1 LSKTFIKAV
10 GGKTKLVPTIMQH
23 VPVFSGHYHEPFVG
37 GGAVFLALY
46 EAERLAYGASV
57 LNDANAELINAY
69 SVVKSKTADLIR
81 GLQSIKHSKET
92 YYRIRESESTMPL
105 GRAVRFIYLNKSCF
119 NGLYRVNGKGKFNVP
134 IGSYKNPTLVEPEVM
149 QVWSEAL
156 KGVELYSEDFEKRL
170 SAVKRGDFVYAD
182 PPYLPRSKTANF
194 TSYTVLK
201 FDEKDHERL
210 VQSLTDVHKRGA
222 KFLCSQGDSDT
233 IRQLYKA
240 FTIVPVI
247 VRHSVGAS
255 ASSRG
260 GVRELLIRNY

>member
-1 LSKTFIKAV
+1 
-10 GGKTKLVPTIMQH
+10 MQH
-23 VPVFSGHYHEPFVG
+23 VTAFSGHYHEPFVG

-46 EAERLAYGASV
+46 EAERLAYGTSV

-69 SVVKSKTADLIR
+69 AVVRTKTSLLVS
-81 GLQSIKHSKET
+81 GLQEIKHSKET
-92 YYRIRESESTMPL
+92 YYRIRETEPRSSLE
-105 GRAVRFIYLNKSCF
+105 RAVRFIYLNKSCF
-119 NGLYRVNGKGKFNVP
+119 NGLYRVNSKGKFNVP

-194 TSYTVLK
+194 TSYTALK

-210 VQSLTDVHKRGA
+210 AQSLVDVHKRGA

-233 IRQLYKA
+233 IRQLYRG
-240 FTIVPVI
+240 FTIVPVT
-247 VRHSVGAS
+247 VRHSVGAK

-260 GVRELLIRNY
+260 GVSELLIKNY